1 MEPHPATSKKLHEK
15 ASNEPRIG
23 RTAKVRWLHRCDKVR
38 TMKSWLSELKS
49 DTWAIISALSGWSAV
64 MVTVMLALHTA
75 TNARIDAQSTRI
87 DMLQDTM
94 REEHN
99 ALRDEHTAMRNE
111 HTLILESLAAVAQR
125 VSYIEGYLDVRRT
138 ADSEP
143 AGPP

>member
-1 MEPHPATSKKLHEK
+1 
-15 ASNEPRIG
+15 
-23 RTAKVRWLHRCDKVR
+23 
-38 TMKSWLSELKS
+38 MKSWLSELKS